1 MVFNV
6 IIFDVC
12 NFGWRIKKSKSKVI
26 SPFILSC
33 SVLAWRTVLVFIL
46 IKAVQ
51 CYFFLSA
58 TAKYSWMSNKKQLFL
73 LWYQVIFHIIRI
85 AWRLCLMWFYL
96 LFIFLL
102 FYLNDIQVYRNNIKN
117 DITFEYFE
125 KYIQH
130 HFSLHFVGSIEKK
143 TDNLY
148 WWHFFVNT
156 FPL

>member
-1 MVFNV
+1 MA
-6 IIFDVC
+6 IMFDV
-12 NFGWRIKKSKSKVI
+12 I
-26 SPFILSC
+26 
-33 SVLAWRTVLVFIL
+33 
-46 IKAVQ
+46 
-51 CYFFLSA
+51 
-58 TAKYSWMSNKKQLFL
+58 
-73 LWYQVIFHIIRI
+73 
-85 AWRLCLMWFYL
+85 